1 MLQKTRRAIVANA
14 HKQAIIQK
22 ANGQKPFFVTCD
34 SLGKPKPPYR
44 NIWVNMLHAY
54 CSIFDPSINNINA
67 QPLALMNQK
76 KARFE
81 ENWEYVGYDL
91 SYKKFKAQMNVFL
104 KNRKHALKL
113 SLR

>member
-1 MLQKTRRAIVANA
+1 
-14 HKQAIIQK
+14 
-22 ANGQKPFFVTCD
+22 
-34 SLGKPKPPYR
+34 
-44 NIWVNMLHAY
+44 MLHAY